1 MKNFKKCIGALAV
14 LISVSCA
21 AAGAA
26 AQSGAYPSRPIK
38 LIITFAAGGPG
49 DIIGRLLAEKVGAEL
64 GQTIIV
70 DNRAGGSS
78 VIGTQAVARSEPDG
92 YTILQLTGA
101 NVIVAHLQSNLPYEF
116 EKDFTPVVGVGSV
129 PLVLA
134 VPGKSNIH
142 SIADLIAASQSM
154 SGGLNYASGGN
165 GSLGH
170 LAGAHLVRE
179 LKIKATHVAYR
190 GNSPALQDLIGD
202 RVQLLF
208 ASTIEALQLA
218 EAGEI
223 RLLGVTSDQRLPGLP
238 GVPAMKELGL
248 GSIDPRT
255 WYGYLVP
262 SKTPAA
268 IVDRLYVAFSKALA
282 KPDVQER
289 LQALNFTTKLADG
302 PEFGRFMQAESVRWQ
317 KVIQENGIR
326 GENQ

>member
-1 MKNFKKCIGALAV
+1 MKNLKKCIGWLVV
-14 LISVSCA
+14 LIFVSCA
-21 AAGAA
+21 ANGAV
-26 AQSGAYPSRPIK
+26 AQSSAYPSRPIK
-38 LIITFAAGGPG
+38 LTFAAGGPG

-78 VIGTQAVARSEPDG
+78 VIGTQAAARSDPDG

-101 NVIVAHLQSNLPYEF
+101 NIIVAHLQSDLPYDF
-116 EKDFTPVVGVGSV
+116 EKDFIPVVGVGSV

-134 VPGKSNIH
+134 VPGRSNIH
-142 SIADLIAASQSM
+142 SIADLIAAGQSM

-170 LAGAHLVRE
+170 LAGALLVRE
-179 LKIKATHVAYR
+179 LKINATHVPYR
-190 GNSPALQDLIGD
+190 GNSPALQDLIGN

-223 RLLGVTSDQRLPGLP
+223 RLLGVTSEQRLAGLP
-238 GVPAMKELGL
+238 SVPTMKELGL
-248 GSIDPRT
+248 GTIDPRT

-262 SKTPAA
+262 AKTPAA
-268 IVDRLYVAFSKALA
+268 IVDRLYDAFSKALA

-289 LQALNFTTKLADG
+289 LQALNFTMRLADG
-302 PEFGRFMQAESVRWQ
+302 PEFGRFMRAESVRWQ
-317 KVIQENGIR
+317 KVIKENRISAQ
-326 GENQ
+326 NQ